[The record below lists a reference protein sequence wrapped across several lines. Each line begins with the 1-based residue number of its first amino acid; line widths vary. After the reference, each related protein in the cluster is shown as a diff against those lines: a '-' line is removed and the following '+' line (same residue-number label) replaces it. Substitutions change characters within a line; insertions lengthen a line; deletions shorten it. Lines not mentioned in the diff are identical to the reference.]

1 MKVAVAEGDEVSE
14 GDVIAV
20 LEAMKMENPV
30 KAHKSGAVEGLS
42 VEEGQQVTKNETM
55 LEIK

>member
-1 MKVAVAEGDEVSE
+1 M
-14 GDVIAV
+14 VI

-30 KAHKSGAVEGLS
+30 KAHKSGVVTGLS
-42 VEEGQQVTKNETM
+42 VAAGAGVTKGEQM